1 MAKIKVVVQKIETA
15 EIEIEVMDAVVES
28 ACQSAL
34 KANPY
39 GMVQNH
45 PELAWDTEA
54 PQYKIKEVVP
64 C

>member
-1 MAKIKVVVQKIETA
+1 MAKIKVVVQKIQTA
-15 EIEIEVMDAVVES
+15 EIEIEVMDAVVDS

-34 KANPY
+34 RANPY

-45 PELAWDTEA
+45 PEIDWAVQQE
-54 PQYKIKEVVP
+54 QYKIKEVVP